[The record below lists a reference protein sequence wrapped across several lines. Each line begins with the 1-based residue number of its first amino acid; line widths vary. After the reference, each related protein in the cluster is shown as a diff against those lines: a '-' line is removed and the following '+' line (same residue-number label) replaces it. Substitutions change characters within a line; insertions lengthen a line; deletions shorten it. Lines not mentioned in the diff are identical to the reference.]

1 MMNQLIIEE
10 MAETVGFL
18 AYDYNK
24 EGSDLIVEFLDVYE
38 AFGFPIVGTA

>member
-1 MMNQLIIEE
+1 MMNQLIIED

-24 EGSDLIVEFLDVYE
+24 QDGDLIVEFLDVYE
-38 AFGFPIVGTA
+38 EFGYPVVGVA

>member
-1 MMNQLIIEE
+1 MNPAIIEE

-24 EGSDLIVEFLDVYE
+24 EGAELVVEFLDVYE
-38 AFGFPIVGTA
+38 SFGFPIVGTA